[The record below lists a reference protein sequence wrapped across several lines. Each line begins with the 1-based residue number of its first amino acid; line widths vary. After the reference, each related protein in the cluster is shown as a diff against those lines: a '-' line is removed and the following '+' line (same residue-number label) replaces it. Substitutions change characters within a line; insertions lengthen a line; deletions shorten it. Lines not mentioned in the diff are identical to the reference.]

1 MSPSVLKK
9 PMSSPRRIG
18 KRLYESRYLYLL
30 LALPVIYFVI
40 FKYGAMMWLTIAF
53 KKYNAIQGIWGSKW
67 VGFKQFEKFI
77 TDPYFWN
84 VVKNTIVLN
93 LEMLLCYFPAPI
105 ILALMIN
112 EVKRKRFQKF
122 TQSIT
127 YLPYFLSTVI
137 VCGFIKDI
145 TASDGL
151 INMLRGLFGAESIPF
166 MSEAQYFRTIY
177 ILSELW
183 QQTGWGSIIYLA
195 ALTGVDSQLYE
206 AASIDG
212 ASKWRQLIS
221 ISLPSIAPVI
231 SIQFLLTVGRLLN
244 VGYEK
249 IILLY
254 NGSTYATAD
263 VISSYVYRRGLI
275 QADYSYGAAV
285 SIFQAVVAL
294 VLVVVA
300 NKTADKIGQT
310 SLW

>member
-1 MSPSVLKK
+1 
-9 PMSSPRRIG
+9 MSSPRRIG

-183 QQTGWGSIIYLA
+183 QQMGWGSIIYLA

>member
-1 MSPSVLKK
+1 MSQPALTHTTK
-9 PMSSPRRIG
+9 PYQRILRRMW
-18 KRLYESRYLYLL
+18 ESRYLYLL
-30 LALPVIYFVI
+30 LLLPVVYFVI
-40 FKYGAMMWLTIAF
+40 FKYGAMMWLVIAF

-67 VGFKQFEKFI
+67 VGLKQFQKFV

-84 VVKNTIVLN
+84 VVKNTVVLN
-93 LEMLLCYFPAPI
+93 LEMLVFYFPAPI
-105 ILALMIN
+105 LLALLIN
-112 EVKRKRFQKF
+112 EVKVKRFQKF
-122 TQSIT
+122 TQTVT

-137 VCGFIKDI
+137 VCGFIKDV

-151 INMLRGLFGAESIPF
+151 LNQIIVAMGGSSTPFLAEP
-166 MSEAQYFRTIY
+166 QYFRTIY

-183 QQTGWGSIIYLA
+183 AHTGWGSIIYLA
-195 ALTGVDSQLYE
+195 ALSGVDSQLYE

-212 ASKWRQLIS
+212 ASKWRQLWS

-231 SIQFLLTVGRLLN
+231 SIQFLLTIGRLLN

-254 NGSTYATAD
+254 TGSTYATAD

-294 VLVVVA
+294 VLVIIS

>member
-1 MSPSVLKK
+1 
-9 PMSSPRRIG
+9 MSSPRRIG

>member
-9 PMSSPRRIG
+9 PMSSPHRIG

>member
-1 MSPSVLKK
+1 
-9 PMSSPRRIG
+9 MSSPRRIG

-84 VVKNTIVLN
+84 VVKNTVVLN

-231 SIQFLLTVGRLLN
+231 SIQYLLTVGRLLN

>member
-1 MSPSVLKK
+1 
-9 PMSSPRRIG
+9 MSSPRRIG

-206 AASIDG
+206 AASLDG